1 MRAAG
6 RDARHLAEDHPA
18 LQLCAA
24 EMPEEKKQ
32 RVAEVGES
40 SVHFY
45 HFLQGFSLGVDH
57 G

>member
-1 MRAAG
+1 LLAVRAAG

-32 RVAEVGES
+32 RVAEVGEC
-40 SVHFY
+40 SVHF
-45 HFLQGFSLGVDH
+45 LQDFS
-57 G
+57 